1 MERWIKA
8 DDVKEVVGEEREI
21 GGFVEV
27 GGRRAGGQR
36 CQEGSVTRSV
46 VDVGWRL
53 GVWRQQ
59 QRERERERERECV
72 CVCVC
77 VRVLNARAGYS
88 GI

>member
-1 MERWIKA
+1 MERWIEA
-8 DDVKEVVGEEREI
+8 DDVKEVVGEKREI

-46 VDVGWRL
+46 VDVSGRS
-53 GVWRQQ
+53 GVWHQQ
-59 QRERERERERECV
+59 RREREREM
-72 CVCVC
+72 CVC